1 MKSEEQDGISVR
13 NPEGAGKRQPPSP
26 DEVAVWLC
34 RVQSLVDADLA
45 IMDRVLSEDERA
57 RRDRFVFAEDR
68 RAFTA
73 AHALLRT
80 VLSRYSPLPP
90 EAWRFETTPHGKP
103 FLAPAQAGDPPLSF
117 NLSHTRTVVA
127 CAVAVEARLG
137 IDVQESGRPADV
149 LSIAERHF
157 TAIERQLLTGCPR
170 EEVDV
175 RFVEI
180 WTLKEAYV
188 KAVGTGLSLPLDSF
202 GFSLGDA
209 SGLTF
214 DGPADASRWQFWLAA
229 LSSTTRIAVAAAV
242 ERPDV
247 PWQISWW
254 NHDGSPASGVALLR
268 GNAG

>member
-1 MKSEEQDGISVR
+1 MKTDENGISVR
-13 NPEGAGKRQPPSP
+13 NTDGAGGRQPPSP

-34 RVQSLVDADLA
+34 RVESLEDADLA
-45 IMDRVLSEDERA
+45 AMDSVLSEDERA

-80 VLSRYSPLPP
+80 VLSRYGPLPP
-90 EAWRFETTPHGKP
+90 RAWCFDTALHGKP
-103 FLAPAQAGDPPLSF
+103 FLAPAQAGDPPLIF
-117 NLSHTRTVVA
+117 NLSHTRSVVA
-127 CAVAVEARLG
+127 CAVAVDARLG
-137 IDVQESGRPADV
+137 IDVQEPGRPADV
-149 LSIAERHF
+149 RSIAERHF
-157 TAIERQLLTGCPR
+157 TTIERQLLTECPR
-170 EEVDV
+170 EEADV

-180 WTLKEAYV
+180 WTLKEAYI
-188 KAVGTGLSLPLDSF
+188 KAVGMGLSLPLDSF
-202 GFSLGDA
+202 GFSLGGA

-214 DGPADASRWQFWLAA
+214 VCPADASRWQFWLAA

-247 PWQISWW
+247 PWRISWW

-268 GNAG
+268 HNAG

>member
-1 MKSEEQDGISVR
+1 MKTDEENDISIR

-34 RVQSLVDADLA
+34 RVESLGDADLA
-45 IMDRVLSEDERA
+45 AMDHVLSEDELV

-80 VLSRYSPLPP
+80 VLSRYGPLPP

-103 FLAPAQAGDPPLSF
+103 FLAPVQAGNPPLNF
-117 NLSHTRTVVA
+117 NLSHTRDVVA
-127 CAVAVEARLG
+127 CAVAVDARLG

-149 LSIAERHF
+149 TSIAKRHF
-157 TAIERQLLTGCPR
+157 TAIERQLLTGCPP
-170 EEVDV
+170 EEVEV
-175 RFVEI
+175 RFAEI
-180 WTLKEAYV
+180 WTLKEAYI
-188 KAVGTGLSLPLDSF
+188 KAVGLGLSLPLDSF
-202 GFSLGDA
+202 GFSLDEA
-209 SGLTF
+209 SALTF
-214 DGPADASRWQFWLAA
+214 VCPADASRWQFWLAA
-229 LSSTTRIAVAAAV
+229 LSSTTRLAVAAAV

-247 PWQISWW
+247 PWRISWW

-268 GNAG
+268 CNAG